1 MRRILSN
8 LGPLLLPLT
17 LIGGLIAAFIAL
29 SGLRE
34 LVPPDHLT
42 MAAGRPGGGY
52 YTYAEQYRAI
62 LARDGIEL
70 EILDTAGSMENSRL
84 LARGEADVA
93 LIQGG
98 VPITTA
104 TGLASLAAVFLEP
117 FLILYRSDFI
127 DAADPNKWPD
137 LRVAAGEPGSGTR
150 AAIDST
156 AQTLGLKIHYED
168 LHPVGGRDAAEALL
182 AGEVDVAIFVAP
194 IDAPY
199 LAPLLTD
206 PRINISSLRDTEA
219 LTRRVAYVRP
229 ADIPP
234 SALDYANKIPEERI
248 TLTAMVAT
256 LVAQGDMHPA
266 LVDRLVRAAQE
277 IHSGPVLLSADLEFP
292 MSEGTILPMNTQA
305 ESLLQ
310 KGPSYLE
317 RHMPYWVAA
326 QITRVTLLLVPLL
339 VLLVPLMRM
348 VPSLYEWQMRARI
361 YRRYNRLVAIDQE
374 AEGAMTDARREAL
387 FAELDTIEQEAKS
400 VQVPSKYRE
409 NAYTLRVHIDL
420 VRRKL
425 RDAAAA

>member
-1 MRRILSN
+1 MRRLLSL

-17 LIGGLIAAFIAL
+17 LIGGVIAAFITF
-29 SGLRE
+29 SGLKE
-34 LVPPDHLT
+34 LVPPDSLV

-52 YTYAEQYRAI
+52 YTYAEAYRTI
-62 LARDGIEL
+62 LARDGITV

-84 LARGEADVA
+84 LATGEADVA

-98 VPITTA
+98 VPITTMA
-104 TGLASLAAVFLEP
+104 GLNALAATFLEP

-127 DAADPNKWPD
+127 DAADPNQWYS

-150 AAIDST
+150 AALDST
-156 AQTLGLKIHYED
+156 AEKLGLKIQYED
-168 LHPVGGRDAAEALL
+168 LNPVGGADAANALL
-182 AGEVDVAIFVAP
+182 NGEVDVALFVAP

-199 LAPLLTD
+199 LEPLLTD

-219 LTRRVAYVRP
+219 LSRRVPYVRS

-234 SALDYANKIPEERI
+234 SALDYARHIPEERI
-248 TLTAMVAT
+248 PLTAMIAT
-256 LVAQGDMHPA
+256 LVAQGNLHPA

-277 IHSGPVLLSADLEFP
+277 IHAGPVLLSADLEFP
-292 MSEGTILPMNTQA
+292 MAEGTILPMNSQA
-305 ESLLQ
+305 ETLLS
-310 KGPSYLE
+310 KGPSFLE
-317 RHMPYWVAA
+317 RYMPYWIAA

-339 VLLVPLMRM
+339 VLLLPLLRM
-348 VPSLYEWQMRARI
+348 APSLYEWQMRARI

-374 AEGAMTDARREAL
+374 AEEAL
-387 FAELDTIEQEAKS
+387 TKDRRDALCAELDAIEHEAKE
-400 VQVPSKYRE
+400 VQVPTKYRE

-425 RDAAAA
+425 MAAAEA